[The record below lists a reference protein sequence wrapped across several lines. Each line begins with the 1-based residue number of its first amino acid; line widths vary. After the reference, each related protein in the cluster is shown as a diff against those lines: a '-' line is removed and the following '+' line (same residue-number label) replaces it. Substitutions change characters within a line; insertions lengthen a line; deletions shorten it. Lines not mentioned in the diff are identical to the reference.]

1 LIQVPLTQAVFDEAG
16 DTGVSPQSSRYLVVA
31 GIVCS
36 ELTPLRRAVMRT
48 RKSFG
53 KKLRDIPEL
62 KAWHT
67 PPKIIADFLT
77 RLAELDIQI
86 YAVVLDKH
94 SARRPEDVESWYRQV
109 YAEVI
114 KQVLA
119 DHPRAS
125 IVMDRRY
132 TKASLREKL
141 VQAIFARMK
150 SPDVAMSLVF
160 ADSQQEAAL
169 QAADAIV
176 WSIFRKHERGDATF
190 HDLIAAKIVEEV
202 LLLK

>member
-1 LIQVPLTQAVFDEAG
+1 
-16 DTGVSPQSSRYLVVA
+16 
-31 GIVCS
+31 
-36 ELTPLRRAVMRT
+36 
-48 RKSFG
+48 
-53 KKLRDIPEL
+53 
-62 KAWHT
+62 
-67 PPKIIADFLT
+67 LT
-77 RLAELDIQI
+77 RLAELDSQI

-132 TKASLREKL
+132 AKASLREKL

-190 HDLIAAKIVEEV
+190 YDLITTRIVEEV